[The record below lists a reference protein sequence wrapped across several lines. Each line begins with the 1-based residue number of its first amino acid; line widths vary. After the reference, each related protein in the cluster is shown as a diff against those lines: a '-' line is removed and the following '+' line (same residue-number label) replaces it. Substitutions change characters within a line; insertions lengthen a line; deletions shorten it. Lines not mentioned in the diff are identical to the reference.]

1 MDLAAF
7 LEPGLHPVFLHR
19 AGARCGRWGHVATRP
34 GRKASFLCR
43 ADGGPVRGSFTLALD
58 VPGFRLSGDGS
69 LCPAPG
75 ASAPVRLACQV
86 SSARP
91 WPGRSMFVLRFR
103 TIVRVL
109 D

>member
-7 LEPGLHPVFLHR
+7 LEPGLHPVFLHS
-19 AGARCGRWGHVATRP
+19 AGARAGHWGHVLKRP
-34 GRKASFLCR
+34 GRRASFIAR
-43 ADGGPVRGSFTLALD
+43 GEGPVRGAFTLALD
-58 VPGFRLSGDGS
+58 VPGFRLSEDGS

-75 ASAPVRLACQV
+75 ELAPVRLACQV

-91 WPGRSMFVLRFR
+91 WPGRALFVLRFR
-103 TIVRVL
+103 RLVRVL